1 MGIGNRIKTKREE
14 LGLSQGELAK
24 KLGYSSRSAIAKIER
39 EASDIPY
46 TKIKEFADALNTSI
60 NYLVNGEKYYL
71 NKDTEEI
78 AKAAYENKD
87 IKTLN
92 ILARKISAKKL
103 KAFINLMQEMDNE
116 EK

>member
-1 MGIGNRIKTKREE
+1 MGIGNRIKIKREE
-14 LGLSQGELAK
+14 LGLSQAELAK

-46 TKIKEFADALNTSI
+46 TKIAEFANVLNTSI

-92 ILARKISAKKL
+92 ELAMEMSPDKL
-103 KAFINLMQEMDNE
+103 KAYINFMKELKKEN
-116 EK
+116 K